1 MHTTDEEPTGPGP
14 DAGSDNA
21 RRIAEMKAA
30 AQRANRDPRVR
41 GFGRAGLIANGIIH
55 VLIGTI
61 AIGVAWG
68 ASGDAD
74 QSGALRSVS
83 GGPGGVFLLWAA
95 TIALFGLALLQWT
108 EAAQVVSTKP
118 RLVVMRRITNL
129 GKALGYA
136 AIGVVVGFYAL
147 GGRSDASETW
157 QSLSATLL
165 GMPGGVF
172 VLAIVGVLVGTIG
185 GTLVFRGVTRNFRE
199 ELRPLDGAVSW
210 FVGALGVV
218 GHTAKGLALVITG
231 VLFLVAAAFTEPGAA
246 RGLDGALK
254 WVATLPLGGGLLL
267 VLMAAGFIAYGLYLF
282 ARARYL
288 RKGPMVVTSVN
299 ER

>member
-1 MHTTDEEPTGPGP
+1 MTHLRERRDEL
-14 DAGSDNA
+14 
-21 RRIAEMKAA
+21 KAA
-30 AQRANRDPRVR
+30 ARRANRDPRVR

-55 VLIGTI
+55 VLIGAI

-68 ASGDAD
+68 ANGDAD
-74 QSGALRSVS
+74 QSGALRTVS
-83 GGPGGVFLLWAA
+83 NGPGGVVLLWAA
-95 TIALFGLALLQWT
+95 TIALFGLAVLQWT
-108 EAAQVVSTKP
+108 EAAQVVSKKR
-118 RLVVMRRITNL
+118 RLVIMRRITNI
-129 GKALGYA
+129 GKAIGYA
-136 AIGVVVGFYAL
+136 AIGVVVGFYAI
-147 GGRSDASETW
+147 GGRSEASETW

-172 VLAIVGVLVGTIG
+172 MLAIVGILVGTIG

-199 ELRPLDGAVSW
+199 EMEPMDGALSW

-218 GHTAKGLALVITG
+218 GHTAKGLGLVITG
-231 VLFLVAAAFTEPGAA
+231 VLFLAAAAFTDPAAA

-254 WVATLPLGGGLLL
+254 WIASLPLGGGLLL
-267 VLMAAGFIAYGLYLF
+267 VVMASGFIAYGVYLF

-288 RKGPMVVTSVN
+288 RDGPMVVTSVN